1 MKAERVESSLHP
13 RSWSFNRQPD
23 SSGRQF
29 LLLTDGSAE
38 AETEGSRFSIAAP
51 ACLWLGTLAPG
62 RLRVDAGATGYRCW
76 TSEPLVIAAI
86 GDQAESVGLHQLA
99 DRNFALS
106 LTGHAEHTATIERCC
121 NGVLHELRQPLE
133 GSHLLLSALL
143 RIMLVSMLRIAGGE
157 DLVPSGSGAKSGILQ
172 RFRQLVEMN
181 FRSHW
186 PVARYAES
194 LGISADRLHS
204 ICTSEIGKSP
214 KALISER
221 LAHEAALRL
230 ERSSLTIEQ
239 LGHALGFHDPAH
251 FSSFF
256 KRMTGVP
263 PGRYRKIAA
272 SLQQEGRNAPTPG
285 FADWP

>member
-13 RSWSFNRQPD
+13 RIWSFNRQAD

-29 LLLTDGSAE
+29 LLLTDGDGE
-38 AETEGSRFSIAAP
+38 AESEQHRFSIAAP
-51 ACLWLGTLAPG
+51 ACVWIGSLSAGK
-62 RLRVDAGATGYRCW
+62 LRVDAGATGYRCW
-76 TSEPLVIAAI
+76 ASEPLVIAAI
-86 GDQAESVGLHQLA
+86 GDQAESVSLHQLA
-99 DRNFALS
+99 DRSFSLS
-106 LTGHAEHTATIERCC
+106 LARHEEHAATLERCC
-121 NGVLHELRQPLE
+121 NGILRELRQPMD
-133 GSHLLLSALL
+133 GSPLLLSAFL
-143 RIMLVSMLRIAGGE
+143 RIMLVSMLRITGGE
-157 DLVPSGSGAKSGILQ
+157 DAAASGSGARSGILR

-186 PVARYAES
+186 PVSRYAAS
-194 LGISADRLHS
+194 LGISADRLHA

-239 LGHALGFHDPAH
+239 LGHALGFQDPAH

-256 KRMTGVP
+256 KRMIGMP

-272 SLQQEGRNAPTPG
+272 NLQQEGRKTPAPG